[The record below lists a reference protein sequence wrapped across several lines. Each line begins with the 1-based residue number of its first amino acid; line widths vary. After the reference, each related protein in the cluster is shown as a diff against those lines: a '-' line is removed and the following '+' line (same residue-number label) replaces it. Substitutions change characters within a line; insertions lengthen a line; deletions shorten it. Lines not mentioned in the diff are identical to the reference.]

1 MAYFSRLKGLTS
13 VCFLKVTFSTWLK
26 CLTESSKMSYFFSQM
41 DHFIT
46 QSKRIKHR
54 RHYTEWFSQKCNW
67 IKPDCRHNQMKCLK
81 GNAVDCLQQILFFFQ
96 GQQCRGTGVLSWVKQ
111 ELPSMVEGLLLNSVG
126 VVTAERKLRTA
137 GLRNSGNPEW
147 IFSKLQHALK
157 SICAGAD
164 SSSHFL
170 RSLTVFFRVH
180 LQLRRFKITDFVLT
194 INVKDWLHYI
204 KPFKTSVKA
213 YYQNLS
219 LHGQQN
225 NWLTFPMRP
234 YSCPRNNWSFL
245 IL

>member
-1 MAYFSRLKGLTS
+1 
-13 VCFLKVTFSTWLK
+13 
-26 CLTESSKMSYFFSQM
+26 M
-41 DHFIT
+41 DRFIT
-46 QSKRIKHR
+46 QSKRIER
-54 RHYTEWFSQKCNW
+54 RRNCPEAFSQKYNW
-67 IKPDCRHNQMKCLK
+67 IKPDCGHNQMKCLK

-96 GQQCRGTGVLSWVKQ
+96 RQQCRGTCVLSWVKQ
-111 ELPSMVEGLLLNSVG
+111 EPPSMAALSYYQGLLLNSVG

-137 GLRNSGNPEW
+137 GLRNSSNPEW

-180 LQLRRFKITDFVLT
+180 LQLKRFKITDFVLT
-194 INVKDWLHYI
+194 INVKDQLHYI

-219 LHGQQN
+219 LHG
-225 NWLTFPMRP
+225 
-234 YSCPRNNWSFL
+234 
-245 IL
+245 